1 MHNQYKI
8 SGSAKYHKIKTLVI
22 EKCNMDY
29 NETMK
34 PLNLFPYPI
43 TCMVQYKVEIMF

>member
-22 EKCNMDY
+22 EKWNMDY
-29 NETMK
+29 NEAMK
-34 PLNLFPYPI
+34 PLNFFKSNYMLKLEKEKL
-43 TCMVQYKVEIMF
+43 MR